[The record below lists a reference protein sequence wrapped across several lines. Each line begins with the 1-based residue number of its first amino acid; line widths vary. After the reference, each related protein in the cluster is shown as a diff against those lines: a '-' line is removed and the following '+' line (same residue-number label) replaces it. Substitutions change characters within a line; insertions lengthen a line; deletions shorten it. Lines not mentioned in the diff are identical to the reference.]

1 MVPKPV
7 ISSVLRF
14 ARMLIP
20 LADPTCAD
28 RKPTVIRRRSQETRW
43 LRPWLVLLG
52 TSFLPLISGNSA
64 GQLAGNLLS
73 SGGNSYYVDSVAGND
88 KNIGTS
94 ADAPWK
100 TLDKVNRKTFAAG
113 DIVLFKSGS
122 KWTGQLR
129 LQGSGTE
136 QRPIVVNKYGGD
148 AQPIIEGAGR
158 VEAAVLVRN
167 QEYWEIN
174 NLEIT
179 NTGSGSGVRRGVHVS
194 ADNYGDLHHIY
205 LRFLTIH
212 DVKGTDKVKVN
223 GGINYTSEGSST
235 PSRFV
240 DLRIE
245 DNRIYHVDRSGI
257 FGWSSHWVRAKW
269 YPSLGVIVRSN
280 TLDDIGGDGIVV
292 VATDGALVENN
303 VVSRANQ
310 RSQGYNIG
318 IWPWSADNTVVQYN
332 EVYGTRGQR
341 DGEGFDSDWNS
352 RNTLIQ
358 YNYSHD
364 NDGGFLLICNEGS
377 MDAASSVGNTGTV
390 VRYNIS
396 QNDHNRGINIAGP
409 VAGAKIYNN
418 TIYVGKKE
426 KVDLLLHSN
435 WKGWASGTYL
445 YNNIFYVEGAG
456 QFSYARSRKSNGAH
470 VTAPGLGKSEQNV
483 FDSNVYYGV
492 PPADD
497 PHGLTSDPR
506 LAGPGTAT
514 NGRQTVAG
522 YSLLSGS
529 PAIDSGRVI
538 QEDPGRDF
546 LGAKVPSC
554 GGVDRGALENENCP
568 GSARR

>member
-1 MVPKPV
+1 MVSNPV
-7 ISSVLRF
+7 ISSVVAF
-14 ARMLIP
+14 ARMLIS
-20 LADPTCAD
+20 LAHPTYTNG
-28 RKPTVIRRRSQETRW
+28 KPTVIRHRSQEFRL
-43 LRPWLVLLG
+43 LRRSGMLLG
-52 TSFLPLISGNSA
+52 TTLFLLILGHPMSGEP
-64 GQLAGNLLS
+64 AGNVLP
-73 SGGNSYYVDSVAGND
+73 SGGNSYYVDSVAGSD
-88 KNIGTS
+88 ENIGTS
-94 ADAPWK
+94 ADAAWK
-100 TLDKVNRKTFAAG
+100 SLEKVNRRIFAAG
-113 DIVLFKSGS
+113 DKVLFKSGS
-122 KWTGQLR
+122 KWTGQLW
-129 LQGSGTE
+129 LKGSGSE

-148 AQPIIEGAGR
+148 AKPIIDGAGR
-158 VEAAVLVRN
+158 VEAAVLLQN

-179 NTGSGSGVRRGVHVS
+179 NSGSGSRMRRGVHVD
-194 ADNYGDLHHIY
+194 ADNYGDVHHVY

-212 DVKGTDKVKVN
+212 DVNGTDKVKTN
-223 GGINYTSEGSST
+223 GGINYTSEGSSK

-245 DNRIYHVDRSGI
+245 NNRIYHVDRSGI
-257 FGWSSHWVRAKW
+257 FGWSSHWVRSKW
-269 YPSLGVIVRSN
+269 YPSLGVIVQGN

-310 RSQGYNIG
+310 RSAGYNVG

-364 NDGGFLLICNEGS
+364 NDGGFLLICNEGR
-377 MDAASSVGNTGTV
+377 MDVGSSAGNSGTV

-409 VAGAKIYNN
+409 VQHSMIYNN
-418 TIYVGKKE
+418 TIYVGKNE

-435 WKGWASGTYL
+435 WKGWATGTYL
-445 YNNIFYVEGAG
+445 YNNIFYVEGVG
-456 QFSYARSRKSNGAH
+456 KFSYALSRKNNGAH
-470 VTAPGLGKSEQNV
+470 VTAPGFGKSKQNV

-492 PPADD
+492 PPAND

-514 NGRQTVAG
+514 NGTQTVAG
-522 YSLLSGS
+522 YRLLSGS
-529 PAIDSGRVI
+529 PAIGSGRVI
-538 QEDPGRDF
+538 ADVGGRDF
-546 LGAKVPSC
+546 LGMRVPSC
-554 GGVDRGALENENCP
+554 GGVDRGALENGNCP
-568 GSARR
+568 GTRQ